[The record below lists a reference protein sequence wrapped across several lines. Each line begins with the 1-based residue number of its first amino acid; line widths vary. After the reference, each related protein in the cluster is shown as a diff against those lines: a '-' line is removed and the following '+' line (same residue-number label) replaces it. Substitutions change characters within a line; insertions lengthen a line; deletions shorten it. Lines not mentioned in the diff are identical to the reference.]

1 MKKLLMAVAMT
12 FISVAGFAQ
21 SGSWS
26 VGLNFGYGTDI
37 SKPFL
42 GGRVMYGINDAFDV
56 AGSFNYYF
64 KDKYDFGYGDDFT
77 MKWWDINADVHW
89 NAFRGEKYK
98 LYPLA
103 GLTFMQAKASS
114 GGVSDSD
121 GKFGV
126 NLGIGGSYDFTSHFA
141 VGVELKAQIIS
152 GTQFVPMASFMYKF

>member
-1 MKKLLMAVAMT
+1 MAVAMA

-89 NAFRGEKYK
+89 NAFRGEKHK

>member
-1 MKKLLMAVAMT
+1 MKKLFMAVVAA
-12 FISVAGFAQ
+12 FISLASFAQ

-64 KDKYDFGYGDDFT
+64 KDKYDVGYGEDITFRY
-77 MKWWDINADVHW
+77 WDINADVHW
-89 NAFRGEKYK
+89 NAFRGDKYK
-98 LYPLA
+98 LYP
-103 GLTFMQAKASS
+103 
-114 GGVSDSD
+114 
-121 GKFGV
+121 
-126 NLGIGGSYDFTSHFA
+126 GSYDFTENFA
-141 VGVELKAQIIS
+141 VGVELKAQIID